1 MCQLNSV
8 RKLTDSAPPGARILP
23 SVPEHLP
30 ILRFVHLVAA
40 ATWTG
45 GLITLAA
52 LVFALRRAGAPRET
66 LQVAARQFGRV
77 SWLAMA
83 IAVSTGLAQVVAMH
97 LPWSYGRLHL
107 KIGLV
112 ALVILVTGVHQLTA
126 KRTPPAVRGIVELSM
141 LLLSLAIFA
150 AAVAL

>member
-1 MCQLNSV
+1 M
-8 RKLTDSAPPGARILP
+8 
-23 SVPEHLP
+23 PEHLP

-52 LVFALRRAGAPRET
+52 LVFALRKAGAPREF

-83 IAVSTGLAQVVAMH
+83 VAVSTGVAQVVAMR
-97 LPWSYGRLHL
+97 LPWSYGRLHI

-112 ALVILVTGVHQLTA
+112 ALAIAVAGVHQLTA
-126 KRTPPAVRGIVELSM
+126 KRTPPAVRGIMELAM
-141 LLLSLAIFA
+141 LVLGLAIFA